1 MVAKVVKMNEA
12 NIGRNQSSGTTIR
25 SPECAFWF
33 FTIIWNL
40 NIASSHTLARV
51 GVKRRILF
59 YIPDNTRAVQTRRW
73 FIELKTELKTR
84 GFATLAVINPHMHP
98 TEEVQTVLDPFD
110 GEIQFYEENSQKLLR
125 IKKMYCHK
133 YLENEL
139 LLKKDRLTNIGTPII
154 EVSELLAR
162 MCTQIVEF
170 PGKLNFLNIWNVV
183 LWESLMR
190 VLLHMVLRSSPNW
203 RVTKHKLSERLLR
216 EWRNLRSSWKRMI
229 HQLSCWPLPTV

>member
-40 NIASSHTLARV
+40 NIASSYTLGRV

-84 GFATLAVINPHMHP
+84 GFTTLAVVNPHMHP
-98 TEEVQTVLDPFD
+98 TEEVQAVLDLFD
-110 GEIQFYEENSQKLLR
+110 GEIQAYEESPQKLLR
-125 IKKMYCHK
+125 IKKAYGQE

-139 LLKKDRLTNIGTPII
+139 PLKKDRLTNIGTPI
-154 EVSELLAR
+154 R
-162 MCTQIVEF
+162 
-170 PGKLNFLNIWNVV
+170 
-183 LWESLMR
+183 
-190 VLLHMVLRSSPNW
+190 LRYQNY
-203 RVTKHKLSERLLR
+203 
-216 EWRNLRSSWKRMI
+216 
-229 HQLSCWPLPTV
+229 